1 MNAISESQS
10 GIEGRRMGDAYERI
24 LCVKNEVFMYKIPPR
39 QSSRGYRASDWKL
52 DQPDWTV
59 RLRIVELNTKCIL
72 KFEDKV
78 TGQLFAQAP
87 IDIYPGPSVESVS
100 DSSRYFVIKIQ
111 EDGGRH
117 AFIGMGF
124 SDRGD
129 SFDFNVTL
137 QDHFK
142 REKVEDEIS
151 KEEKNPQTHVDLRFK
166 EGQTIKINLGNK
178 SGESKPKPKL
188 GGNIGFL
195 PPPPGANTPKL
206 VPPPVGGVPHARSS
220 TAPTPAQNLFSSQP
234 FTQEPQQQQQ
244 QQSNNDWGDFST
256 FSNSSSNPSATNG
269 SSDSSGGNWVT
280 F

>member
-1 MNAISESQS
+1 MT
-10 GIEGRRMGDAYERI
+10 DYERI

-39 QSSRGYRASDWKL
+39 NSARGYRAADWKL

-59 RLRIVELNTKCIL
+59 RMRIVEINGRCIL
-72 KFEDKV
+72 NFEDKMS
-78 TGQLFAQAP
+78 GQLFAKAP
-87 IDIYPGPSVESVS
+87 IDEYPGPTVEAVS

-129 SFDFNVTL
+129 SFDFNVSL

-142 REKVEDEIS
+142 REKLEDEIS
-151 KEEKNPQTHVDLRFK
+151 KEEKKPQKHVDLSFK
-166 EGQTIKINLGNK
+166 EGQTIKINFGNK
-178 SGESKPKPKL
+178 SGQDSRPKPKAQA

-195 PPPPGANTPKL
+195 PPPPGGNTPKL
-206 VPPPVGGVPHARSS
+206 VPPPVGGVPHARSA
-220 TAPTPAQNLFSSQP
+220 TQPAQQDPFTNDP
-234 FTQEPQQQQQ
+234 FTQQPATQTQQQPK
-244 QQSNNDWGDFST
+244 STSDWGDFSS
-256 FSNSSSNPSATNG
+256 FGPSNTQESTNPSTTNNSG
-269 SSDSSGGNWVT
+269 GGGNWVT